1 MKAFKLEIIT
11 PQRKAFAEEVDSVVV
26 PTTNGQVGVLAEHE
40 PLFSALVEGEIKI
53 TSGSKEYF
61 LAIGSGFME
70 VTKTGVNI
78 LVTSAFHAHELNEAD
93 IKKAQQNAKEALSK
107 HVTGMELSTAQSLL
121 RRSVLELKVF
131 HRRHERPLS
140 QSPTN

>member
-11 PQRKAFAEEVDSVVV
+11 PQRRVFAEDVASVVV
-26 PTTNGQVGVLAEHE
+26 PTSNGQIGVLANHE

-53 TSGSKEYF
+53 TSQSKEYF

-78 LVTSAFHAHELNEAD
+78 LVTSAFHAHELNEAA
-93 IKKAQQNAKEALSK
+93 IKKAQAVAKEALAK
-107 HVTGMELSTAQSLL
+107 HVTGAEFSTAQSLL
-121 RRSVLELKVF
+121 RRSVLELKVL
-131 HRRHERPLS
+131 HRHHERPFN
-140 QSPTN
+140 QSSAN

>member
-1 MKAFKLEIIT
+1 MRAFKLEIIT
-11 PQRKAFAEEVDSVVV
+11 PQKKAFSEEVDAVMA
-26 PTTNGQVGVLAEHE
+26 PTVNGMVGVLALHE
-40 PLFSALVEGEIKI
+40 PLFSALTEGEIKI

-70 VTKTGVNI
+70 VTKSGVTI

-93 IKKAQQNAKEALSK
+93 IKKAQATAKEALAK
-107 HVTGMELSTAQSLL
+107 HVTGIELSAAQSLL

-131 HRRHERPLS
+131 HRRHERPTIS
-140 QSPTN
+140 